1 MNATVTILRDVAA
14 DPAEAATSAPDEFA
28 AEVLALEQPFMELST
43 PERIEPG
50 TALRIDMDDAVW
62 LGEAEKCSGAGSG
75 FQIRVR
81 LCHVLRDFETLA
93 RLAERFGT
101 TATAPR
107 EASKRTPEGSPVR
120 V

>member
-1 MNATVTILRDVAA
+1 MNATVTILRDVTA
-14 DPAEAATSAPDEFA
+14 DPAESSTSASDSFA
-28 AEVLALEQPFMELST
+28 AEVLALEQTVMELSA
-43 PERIEPG
+43 PEKAEPG

-62 LGEAEKCSGAGSG
+62 LGEAEKCSEGGGG
-75 FQIRVR
+75 FLIRVR

-101 TATAPR
+101 TAPR
-107 EASKRTPEGSPVR
+107 EASKPTPEGSPVK